1 MARIR
6 TAFDFVVVG
15 AGSAGCVLANRLSED
30 GRNQVLLV
38 EAGPRDSNPIIRV
51 PLAAGLAYFWKS
63 INWNYEIA
71 PQPRMD
77 NRSIPWPRG
86 RVLGGSSSINGMMYM
101 RGNRADYDSWCRMGL
116 PGWGYEDVLPYF
128 RRSEGHRD
136 RDDGFHATDGP
147 LRVVTARAENPLYD
161 AFLKSA
167 NAAGHPRTN
176 DHNGVQQEGLGPYDF
191 NIRDGLRESSA
202 TAFLRPAEGRANLVV
217 RTRTRAR
224 RLIVEG
230 RKVIGVEVERG
241 GRRET
246 IHVRREVVLACG
258 AIGSPQLLEL
268 SGIGDPDVLASA
280 GVEPL
285 HPLPAVGTNLHDHLG
300 VYLTFRCR
308 SPVTLYGFFRPDRA
322 ALAGLRALFFG
333 TGPATSVPLEVGG
346 FLRTRPELDIP
357 DIHITFVPGLNLET
371 TRKGQGQHGYLINFY
386 PLRPRSRGTTH
397 ITNSDPA
404 TAPLIDPDYLSDPA
418 DLRCL
423 RDGVRLARDIAEKPP
438 LAQFNAGEIS
448 PTQDVT
454 SDNEIDAWVRASA
467 NTIFHP
473 VGTCRMGADDGSV
486 VDASLRLR
494 GLTGLRI
501 ADASVM
507 PSIVGGNTSAPTIMI
522 AERAA
527 DMMLGRDSLPKADLT
542 ELIGR
547 GASA

>member
-1 MARIR
+1 MTRVR
-6 TAFDFVVVG
+6 KAFDFVVVG

-30 GRNQVLLV
+30 GRHQVLLV
-38 EAGPRDSNPIIRV
+38 EAGPRDTNPVIRV

-71 PQPRMD
+71 PQVHLG
-77 NRSIPWPRG
+77 NRSFPWPRG

-101 RGNRADYDSWCRMGL
+101 RGHRADYDSWRQTGL

-136 RDDGFHATDGP
+136 RHDGFHGTDGP
-147 LRVVTARAENPLYD
+147 FRVVTARAENPLYD
-161 AFLKSA
+161 AFLESA
-167 NAAGHPRTN
+167 LAAGHPRTD
-176 DHNGVQQEGLGPYDF
+176 DHNGVEQEGLGPYDF

-217 RTRTRAR
+217 RTRTQAR
-224 RLIVEG
+224 RLIFED
-230 RKVIGVEVERG
+230 RKMIGVEVERG

-246 IHVRREVVLACG
+246 IHVRGETVLACG

-268 SGIGDPDVLASA
+268 SGMGDPEVLSSA

-285 HPLPAVGTNLHDHLG
+285 HPLSAVGTNLHDHLG

-308 SPVTLYGFFRPDRA
+308 LPVTLYGFLRADRA
-322 ALAGLRALFFG
+322 VLAGLRALLLG

-346 FLRTRPELDIP
+346 FLRTRSGLDIP

-371 TRKGQGQHGYLINFY
+371 TRRGQGQHGYLINFY

-397 ITNSDPA
+397 ITSSDPA
-404 TAPLIDPDYLSDPA
+404 TAPLMDPGYLSDPA

-423 RDGVRLARDIAEKPP
+423 RDGVRLARGIAEKPP
-438 LAQFNAGEIS
+438 LADYNAGEIS
-448 PTQDVT
+448 PARDVT
-454 SDNEIDAWVRASA
+454 SDDEIDAWVRASA

-473 VGTCRMGADDGSV
+473 VGTCRMGADANSV
-486 VDASLRLR
+486 VDASLRVR

-507 PSIVGGNTSAPTIMI
+507 PSIIGGNTSAPTIMI

-527 DMMLGRDSLPKADLT
+527 DMMLGRESLPKANLA
-542 ELIGR
+542 ELIDK